1 MASIGSR
8 SAAFLAGYQPKNTPV
23 TVHTAKER
31 NTLHGWMK
39 MGQWATLFTIQL
51 APHPMMTPMMPPVM
65 LMRIASMRN
74 WLKMSTP
81 RGAYTHAQADFA
93 RAFRHRYVHDV
104 HIADAATTSEMPA
117 MQASSVVIRSV
128 VEFSMVLSS
137 CWLRMVKSSSSLS
150 FSLWLRRS
158 ISVIFVGGIV
168 RHVLGEGGGEDTA
181 KVGLCQQRFI
191 TVL

>member
-81 RGAYTHAQADFA
+81 RAPTLMRRPISRVRSVTDTYMMF
-93 RAFRHRYVHDV
+93 
-104 HIADAATTSEMPA
+104 IMPMPPTTSEMPA

-158 ISVIFVGGIV
+158 ISVISLVALSVMSSV
-168 RHVLGEGGGEDTA
+168 RAEA
-181 KVGLCQQRFI
+181 KIPLR
-191 TVL
+191 